1 MQSILVIRH
10 SLAGLKSEMIQIKRT
25 RPLKRKKTDKERKKK
40 LTRIEMNESYEFINN
55 QNVQKYSNF
64 YQSEASSMRTQEQ
77 IQNHDEDAL
86 FEE

>member
-1 MQSILVIRH
+1 
-10 SLAGLKSEMIQIKRT
+10 
-25 RPLKRKKTDKERKKK
+25 
-40 LTRIEMNESYEFINN
+40 MNESYEFINN